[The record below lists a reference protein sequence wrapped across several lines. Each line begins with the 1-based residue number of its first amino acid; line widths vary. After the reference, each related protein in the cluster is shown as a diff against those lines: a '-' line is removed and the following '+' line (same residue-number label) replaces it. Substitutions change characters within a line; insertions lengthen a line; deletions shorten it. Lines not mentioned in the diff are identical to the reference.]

1 MYHGTVQFSSL
12 KLYIDCH
19 NHVLSYHS
27 LCMCVYVCMCVC
39 VYVCMCVCVY
49 VYMCVCVYVC
59 MCAMLLLFLLV
70 GVCDGKAGLCQIRS
84 GSLIQAERF
93 FGYGL
98 AAAKQV

>member
-27 LCMCVYVCMCVC
+27 LCVCMCVC
-39 VYVCMCVCVY
+39 VYVCV
-49 VYMCVCVYVC
+49 
-59 MCAMLLLFLLV
+59 MLLLFLLV